1 MKPRHIK
8 YIQKYIQWGILFIAS
23 VVLGTNLSLAQ
34 EKYPTKPV
42 NIVVGY
48 AAGGLNDIQ
57 VRSLAPQL
65 SKELGQN
72 VIVINKPGAGTTL
85 AINFVAHSRPDGYT
99 LMSGGFYGIVTAP
112 FMYEVSWHPE
122 DFTYIMGHSNYNFG
136 IVVKEDAPWKTFQD
150 WVDHVR
156 RHPGF
161 KYGTYG
167 NMTPMHIMMEWIGR
181 ELGLKLVHIPY
192 TGGAPGLTALLG
204 GHIDI
209 YGSAGTHI
217 PMVKAGKIRTLLHIK
232 GKVADPPGTR
242 VQQINE
248 FFKNPPLEIIDL
260 PIGIFGPKGLPGP
273 VVQKLTAALKK
284 SIIENPDFLKANET
298 LNMEALYVSPDESVT
313 LVKNSY
319 VTYGKLLKDLNLIK
333 KTEKKKPE

>member
-1 MKPRHIK
+1 MKSAHIPFVR
-8 YIQKYIQWGILFIAS
+8 WATLLILLI
-23 VVLGTNLSLAQ
+23 VLGGNPAIGQ

-42 NIVVGY
+42 NLVVGY

-57 VRSLAPQL
+57 VRSIAPQL

-85 AINFVAHSRPDGYT
+85 AINHIANSKPDGYT

-112 FMYEVSWHPE
+112 FMYEVAWHPE

-136 IVVKEDAPWKTFQD
+136 VVVRADAPWKTFQE

-156 RHPGF
+156 KNPGF
-161 KYGTYG
+161 KYGSYG
-167 NMTPMHIMMEWIGR
+167 NMTPMHVIMEWMGR

-192 TGGAPGLTALLG
+192 TGGAPALTALLG

-209 YGSAGTHI
+209 YGSAGTHV

-232 GKVADPPGTR
+232 GKIADPPGTK
-242 VQQINE
+242 VQQIHE
-248 FFKNPPLEIIDL
+248 LFKNPPLEIIDL
-260 PIGIFGPKGLPGP
+260 PIGIFGPKGIPGP
-273 VVQKLTAALKK
+273 IVQRLTEALRK
-284 SIIENPDFLKANET
+284 SITENPEFLKTNEN
-298 LNMEALYVSPDESVT
+298 LNMDAVYVSPEDAVK
-313 LVKNSY
+313 LVKSSY
-319 VTYGKLLKDLNLIK
+319 VTYGKLLKDLNLVK
-333 KTEKKKPE
+333 KQDKKE